1 MGGYTEIADTRKLNE
16 LKACSLSDTLYSSA
30 KILTLK
36 NTWALSIRWTLIRGD
51 NSWGLNVD

>member
-1 MGGYTEIADTRKLNE
+1 MQQLNE
-16 LKACSLSDTLYSSA
+16 LKACSLSDTLYSRA

-36 NTWALSIRWTLIRGD
+36 NSWALSISWIVIRGD